1 MSAVPARKAAL
12 PPDADLERLSTW
24 AKHRNGLCESC
35 MATCCTMPVEVRTSD
50 LVRLGVLDAFDA
62 DGAMKPWLKRLQ
74 KSGVVER
81 HSPATGLF
89 TLARQA
95 GGECVFLDR
104 ETRRCTVYER
114 RPDTCRKHPQV
125 GPRPGYCAFR
135 LRVPAVPG
143 DAPSPTSGR

>member
-1 MSAVPARKAAL
+1 VSAVPARKATL

-81 HSPATGLF
+81 HSLATGLF